1 MKLKTESDS
10 KMTVPAIIDA
20 GFVTA
25 LCFLF
30 ALFVSQILDKLFPRL
45 DTSKSKP
52 RLIAE
57 ATLEFAVIGVVLYVA
72 RKYISKIKIPGHVFN
87 RPNEIRSL
95 PILVFIFM
103 FFQKNLQAKIN
114 YIIA

>member
-1 MKLKTESDS
+1 
-10 KMTVPAIIDA
+10 MTFPAILDA

-25 LCFLF
+25 VCFLF
-30 ALFVSQILDKLFPRL
+30 ALFVSQILDKVFPRL
-45 DTSKSKP
+45 DTSKSKA
-52 RLIAE
+52 RLVAE
-57 ATLEFAVIGVVLYVA
+57 ATFEFAVIGIILYLA
-72 RKYISKIKIPGHVFN
+72 RKYISRIKIPGHVFN

>member
-1 MKLKTESDS
+1 
-10 KMTVPAIIDA
+10 MTWPAIIDA

-25 LCFLF
+25 VCFLF
-30 ALFVSQILDKLFPRL
+30 AFFASQALDRLFPKL
-45 DTSKSKP
+45 DPTKSKAVI
-52 RLIAE
+52 LAE
-57 ATLEFAVIGVVLYVA
+57 CTLQFAVIGIILYLA

-103 FFQKNLQAKIN
+103 FFQKGLQNKVN
-114 YIIA
+114 YLLG

>member
-1 MKLKTESDS
+1 
-10 KMTVPAIIDA
+10 MTIPAIIDA

-25 LCFLF
+25 VCFLF
-30 ALFVSQILDKLFPRL
+30 ALFASQILDKVFPKL
-45 DTSKSKP
+45 DTSKSRV

-57 ATLEFAVIGVVLYVA
+57 ATLEFAVIGIVLYLA
-72 RKYISKIKIPGHVFN
+72 RKYISRIKIPGYVVN

-114 YIIA
+114 YIIS

>member
-1 MKLKTESDS
+1 
-10 KMTVPAIIDA
+10 MTVPAIIDA

-25 LCFLF
+25 VCFLF
-30 ALFVSQILDKLFPRL
+30 ALFVSQILDRIFPKL
-45 DTSKSKP
+45 DTRKSRA

-57 ATLEFAVIGVVLYVA
+57 ATFEFFVIGVILYIA
-72 RKYISKIKIPGHVFN
+72 RKYISKIKIPGHVTN

-103 FFQKNLQAKIN
+103 FFQKNLHSKLN
-114 YIIA
+114 YIID

>member
-1 MKLKTESDS
+1 
-10 KMTVPAIIDA
+10 MTIPAIVDA

-25 LCFLF
+25 VCFLF
-30 ALFVSQILDKLFPRL
+30 ALFASQILDKVFPKL
-45 DTSKSKP
+45 DTRKSKA

-57 ATLEFAVIGVVLYVA
+57 ATFEFAIVGIVLYIA
-72 RKYISKIKIPGHVFN
+72 RKYISQIKIPGHVFN

-103 FFQKNLQAKIN
+103 FFQKNLQAKLN
-114 YIIA
+114 YIIS

>member
-1 MKLKTESDS
+1 MQ
-10 KMTVPAIIDA
+10 VPVVLHA
-20 GFVTA
+20 GYVTA

-30 ALFVSQILDKLFPRL
+30 SLFVSYFLDKVFPKL
-45 DTSKSKP
+45 DTNKSRA

-57 ATLEFAVIGVVLYVA
+57 ATFEFFVIGIIIYVA
-72 RKYISKIKIPGHVFN
+72 RMYIPALDTSKSEEV
-87 RPNEIRSL
+87 RSL

-114 YIIA
+114 YIIESF

>member
-1 MKLKTESDS
+1 
-10 KMTVPAIIDA
+10 MTVPAIVDA
-20 GFVTA
+20 GFITA
-25 LCFLF
+25 VCFLF
-30 ALFVSQILDKLFPRL
+30 ALFASQILDKIFPKL
-45 DTSKSKP
+45 DTRKSKT

-57 ATLEFAVIGVVLYVA
+57 ATFEFAVIGIVLYIA

-87 RPNEIRSL
+87 RPDEIRSL

-114 YIIA
+114 HIIS

>member
-1 MKLKTESDS
+1 
-10 KMTVPAIIDA
+10 MTVPAIMDA
-20 GFVTA
+20 GFITA
-25 LCFLF
+25 VCFLF
-30 ALFVSQILDKLFPRL
+30 SLFASQILDKFFLKL
-45 DTSKSKP
+45 DTRKSKA

-57 ATLEFAVIGVVLYVA
+57 ATFEFAIIGIVLYIA

-87 RPNEIRSL
+87 RPDEIRSL

-114 YIIA
+114 HIIT

>member
-1 MKLKTESDS
+1 MKFPDF
-10 KMTVPAIIDA
+10 IDA

-30 ALFVSQILDKLFPRL
+30 SLFASYLLDKLFPKL
-45 DTSKSKP
+45 DTRKSKS

-57 ATLEFAVIGVVLYVA
+57 ATFEFFVIGIVLYLA
-72 RKYISKIKIPGHVFN
+72 RTYISQVKLPGTQN
-87 RPNEIRSL
+87 RNDQIRSL

-114 YIIA
+114 YIIN

>member
-1 MKLKTESDS
+1 
-10 KMTVPAIIDA
+10 MTIPAILDA

-25 LCFLF
+25 VCFLF
-30 ALFVSQILDKLFPRL
+30 ALFASQILDKLFPRL
-45 DTSKSKP
+45 DTSKSKA
-52 RLIAE
+52 RLITE
-57 ATLEFAVIGVVLYVA
+57 ATFEFAVIGIVLYLA
-72 RKYISKIKIPGHVFN
+72 RKYISRIKIPGHVFN

-114 YIIA
+114 FIIN

>member
-1 MKLKTESDS
+1 MQ
-10 KMTVPAIIDA
+10 VPVVLHA
-20 GFVTA
+20 GYVTA

-30 ALFVSQILDKLFPRL
+30 SLFVSYFLDKVFPKL
-45 DTSKSKP
+45 DTNKSRA

-57 ATLEFAVIGVVLYVA
+57 ATFEFFVIGIIIYVA
-72 RKYISKIKIPGHVFN
+72 RMYIPALDTSKSEEV
-87 RPNEIRSL
+87 RSL

-114 YIIA
+114 YIIF

>member
-1 MKLKTESDS
+1 
-10 KMTVPAIIDA
+10 MTLPAVIDA

-30 ALFVSQILDKLFPRL
+30 ALFASQILDRVFPKL
-45 DTSKSKP
+45 DTRKSRA

-57 ATLEFAVIGVVLYVA
+57 ATFEFGIIGIVLYLA
-72 RKYISKIKIPGHVFN
+72 RKYISRIKIPGHVFN

-114 YIIA
+114 YIIS

>member
-1 MKLKTESDS
+1 MQLPD
-10 KMTVPAIIDA
+10 VIDA

-30 ALFVSQILDKLFPRL
+30 SLFVSYFIDKLFPKL
-45 DTSKSKP
+45 DTSKSKS

-57 ATLEFAVIGVVLYVA
+57 ATFEFFIIGIVLYLA
-72 RKYISKIKIPGHVFN
+72 RKYISQVEIPGTQN
-87 RPNEIRSL
+87 RNNQIKNL

>member
-1 MKLKTESDS
+1 M
-10 KMTVPAIIDA
+10 VPAVIDA

-25 LCFLF
+25 ICFLF
-30 ALFVSQILDKLFPRL
+30 ALFASQILDRIFPKL
-45 DTSKSKP
+45 DTRKSKT

-57 ATLEFAVIGVVLYVA
+57 ATFEFAVIGAVLYIA
-72 RKYISKIKIPGHVFN
+72 RKYISRMVLN
-87 RPNEIRSL
+87 RPDEIRSL

-114 YIIA
+114 HIIA

>member
-1 MKLKTESDS
+1 M
-10 KMTVPAIIDA
+10 VPDFIHA
-20 GFVTA
+20 GYVTA

-30 ALFVSQILDKLFPRL
+30 SLSVSYFLDKLFPKL
-45 DTSKSKP
+45 DTSKTRA

-57 ATLEFAVIGVVLYVA
+57 ATFEFFIIGIVIYVA
-72 RKYISKIKIPGHVFN
+72 RMYIPVLITNKSDEV
-87 RPNEIRSL
+87 RSL

-114 YIIA
+114 YIISA